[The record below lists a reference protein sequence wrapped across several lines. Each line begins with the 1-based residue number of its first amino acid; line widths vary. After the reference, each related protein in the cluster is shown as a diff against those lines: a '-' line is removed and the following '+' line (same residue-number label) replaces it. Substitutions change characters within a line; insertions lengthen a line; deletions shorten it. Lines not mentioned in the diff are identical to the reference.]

1 MVDIKRKATEI
12 KRKMGIYETRR
23 PQTSAQPQ
31 QFEKKW
37 LHPILP
43 SYWDVFH
50 AHNEK
55 RREQGLLPSDFCYD
69 VGIFLVGFRS
79 IPIVLSLAEIHPRAQ
94 IYFLY
99 SRDTRPMLGEIADRI
114 AAMLPESDLR
124 TRVKNAVGEK
134 PNFQSDFA
142 VELADPSDPVETFKR
157 IKEIV
162 NRVDSDKRIALDLTG
177 GKKTMISGGFTAG
190 TILGGANFTS
200 SACDMFYVDAE
211 TYDSHRHAP
220 EPGTEFL
227 SQLKNPLDIYNWQT
241 RQKAEDFFDG
251 HNYEVAANL
260 WGDVK
265 KNLDTHAKR
274 YGLDAELEAVQAS
287 LEMANCY
294 RFWDA
299 FDYEASGDLKGKWGY
314 DEKHVY
320 RSIDVLDI
328 LSVVCNRQTL
338 FEDDTRVI
346 HYAVDR
352 YQNAIRRQT
361 SGKLDDAMVRFTQV
375 VEILCNYRIY
385 QIAKAGH
392 LRHGSRAAVSI
403 VPDKRWNLSP
413 LIKILFGSRP
423 NKANRQ
429 SYKISDAE
437 ERWKVTDFGYESV
450 NDITASI
457 GPRNDFIHL
466 NSSMNQ
472 EKTKEDAE
480 KLQRLARKFLENFS
494 RSYCAE
500 NGLTFETLLEL
511 HELCWE

>member
-1 MVDIKRKATEI
+1 MVDIKK
-12 KRKMGIYETRR
+12 KMRDYERERSQASSYT
-23 PQTSAQPQ
+23 PQ
-31 QFEKKW
+31 QRDEKW
-37 LHPILP
+37 LYPILP

-55 RREQGLLPSDFCYD
+55 RRGQGLLPSDFCYD
-69 VGIFLVGFRS
+69 VGIFLVGFS
-79 IPIVLSLAEIHPRAQ
+79 SLPIVLSLAEIQPRVQ

-114 AAMLPESDLR
+114 AAMLPESDLT

-142 VELADPSDPVETFKR
+142 VELVDPSDPVETFKR

-162 NRVDSDKRIALDLTG
+162 GRVDLDKRIALDLTG

-190 TILGGANFTS
+190 TILVGANLTS

-211 TYDSHRHAP
+211 TYDSRRHAP

-227 SQLKNPLDIYNWQT
+227 SQLENPFDIYNWQT
-241 RQKAEDFFDG
+241 RHEAKAFFDE
-251 HNYEVAANL
+251 HNYEVAAEL
-260 WGDVK
+260 WGYVK
-265 KNLDTHAKR
+265 KKLDVHAKR

-294 RFWDA
+294 RLWDA
-299 FDYEASGDLKGKWGY
+299 FDYEASRDFKGKWGY

-320 RSIDVLDI
+320 HSIDVLDI
-328 LSVVCNRQTL
+328 LSEVCDRHTL

-352 YQNAIRRQT
+352 YQNAIRRKK
-361 SGKLDDAMVRFTQV
+361 SGKLDDAIVRFTQV

-385 QIAKAGH
+385 QIAEDGH
-392 LRHGSRAAVSI
+392 LHHGSRACESI
-403 VPDKRWNLSP
+403 DPDRSWNLRP
-413 LIKILFGSRP
+413 LIKLLFENAP
-423 NKANRQ
+423 YKANRQ
-429 SYKISDAE
+429 SYRIPAAE
-437 ERWKVTDFGYESV
+437 ERWKVTDFGYKDV
-450 NDITASI
+450 QDITASI
-457 GPRNDFIHL
+457 VPRNDFIHF

-480 KLQRLARKFLENFS
+480 KLQMLARKFLENFS
-494 RSYCAE
+494 RSYCSE
-500 NGLTFETLLEL
+500 NGFPFEALLEL
-511 HELCWE
+511 HELCGD